1 MKKKKRGCLSYV
13 LLAVIVGVV
22 LYFTVGSGREDVMK
36 MIYPIKYEEAVEDAA
51 KEFGLDIYFVY
62 SIIKVESNFKTDAE
76 SHVGAK
82 GLMQLMDKT
91 AEECNAKWEL
101 GYSIP
106 SDLYDPE
113 KNVMLGCSY
122 ISSLMDTYGDKRL
135 ALAAYNAGTGNV
147 RKWLNDENLADG
159 NGGLS
164 HIPYEETEDY
174 VKKVMK
180 TYEIY
185 TELYVK

>member
-1 MKKKKRGCLSYV
+1 MRS
-13 LLAVIVGVV
+13 
-22 LYFTVGSGREDVMK
+22 
-36 MIYPIKYEEAVEDAA
+36 AA
-51 KEFGLDIYFVY
+51 EEFGLDIYFVY
-62 SIIKVESNFKTDAE
+62 SIIKVESNFEADAT

-82 GLMQLMDKT
+82 GLMQLMDIT
-91 AEECNAKWEL
+91 AEECNEKGEY

-122 ISSLMDTYGDKRL
+122 IKSLMDTYGDKSL

-147 RKWLNDENLADG
+147 RKWLEDESLADG

-174 VKKVMK
+174 VKKVIR
-180 TYEIY
+180 TYERY
-185 TELYVK
+185 TELYGN